1 MDKELCRV
9 YAHALSG
16 HVRYPLG
23 LSQTMEIDVGKSGR
37 GAAVEG
43 LISFSDLGSV
53 SVCFSRPLIYLV
65 YDYE

>member
-1 MDKELCRV
+1 MDKALCEV
-9 YAHALSG
+9 YAHALFG

-23 LSQTMEIDVGKSGR
+23 LSQTMEINVGKSGR

-43 LISFSDLGSV
+43 LISFPDLGSM

-65 YDYE
+65 CDYE